1 MSNNFI
7 KNCPDFVD
15 TSDAR
20 TVGYFL
26 FV

>member
-7 KNCPDFVD
+7 KNCPDFVA
-15 TSDAR
+15 TSDVR

-26 FV
+26 CV